1 MTEKKLYFLWG
12 ALFILCAA
20 LGFIP
25 EPQGFLKVLLVLVST
40 LFFIPGFWLLY
51 RAVISGKTEAVGHIR
66 LISLVSLGGT
76 LVFLVLNFL
85 SAAASEAT
93 GSFLYSLLVIVSTPM
108 VCSQYWVLSLFL
120 WAFLLTASISLS
132 KKRKNN

>member
-1 MTEKKLYFLWG
+1 MTEKKLYILWG

-25 EPQGFLKVLLVLVST
+25 EPQGFLKVLLVLVSV
-40 LFFIPGFWLLY
+40 LFFVPGFWLLY
-51 RAVISGKTEAVGHIR
+51 RAFTSGNTEVAGYIR

-85 SAAASEAT
+85 SAAATNAA
-93 GSFLYSLLVIVSTPM
+93 GRFLYSLLVIVSSPM

-120 WAFLLTASISLS
+120 WAFLLIASFSLS
-132 KKRKNN
+132 KKRKNS

>member
-51 RAVISGKTEAVGHIR
+51 RAVISGNTEAIGHIR

-76 LVFLVLNFL
+76 LVFLIFNFL
-85 SAAASEAT
+85 SAAASEAA

>member
-1 MTEKKLYFLWG
+1 MTEKKLFILWG

-25 EPQGFLKVLLVLVST
+25 EPQGFLKVLLVLVSV
-40 LFFIPGFWLLY
+40 LFFVPGFWLLY
-51 RAVISGKTEAVGHIR
+51 RAFTSGNAEVAGYIR

-85 SAAASEAT
+85 SAAATNAA
-93 GSFLYSLLVIVSTPM
+93 GSFLYSLLVIVSSPM

-120 WAFLLTASISLS
+120 WAFLLIASFSLS
-132 KKRKNN
+132 KKRKNS

>member
-1 MTEKKLYFLWG
+1 MTEKKLYILWG

-25 EPQGFLKVLLVLVST
+25 EPQGFLKVLLVLVSV
-40 LFFIPGFWLLY
+40 LFFVPGFWLLY
-51 RAVISGKTEAVGHIR
+51 RAFTSGNTEVAGYIR

-85 SAAASEAT
+85 SAAATNAA
-93 GSFLYSLLVIVSTPM
+93 GSFLYSLLVIVSSPM

-120 WAFLLTASISLS
+120 WAFLLIASFSLS
-132 KKRKNN
+132 KKRKNT